1 MKLRSDFFKYGIL
14 SFVLFF
20 FACQSTPPPPGM
32 GDASCNDVADR
43 QFLNVITVNLLFSE
57 VLNRNER
64 LEDIADFTADNNVD
78 VLLLQEVVSGVL
90 VKTENSAQD
99 LREILRRKHNADYNI
114 RTAFEIGLPGLL
126 GVANAVLSRCE
137 IEFSQVKRLPLASEL
152 EFDGQVIRIS
162 RNVLMARL
170 KIPDQ
175 GKINIYGTHLCASC
189 EIEEREEQLDELL
202 EFVNRMDMN
211 MPGDNPSV
219 LGGDFNIDRF
229 DNEGAEKFLYEKILA
244 AGFIDAYAET
254 IITNSGGHETLDTLC
269 EDEDNA
275 DEHCTVGVS
284 ELDGP
289 NARRI
294 DYIFVRRP
302 SAIRDAKVVFN
313 TLVND
318 SEPTVSDHAG
328 VFTSMNL
335 P

>member
-1 MKLRSDFFKYGIL
+1 
-14 SFVLFF
+14 
-20 FACQSTPPPPGM
+20 M
-32 GDASCNDVADR
+32 GDASCNYVADR

-64 LEDIADFTADNNVD
+64 LEDIADFAADNNVD

-244 AGFIDAYAET
+244 AGFIDAYAES
-254 IITNSGGHETLDTLC
+254 IITNSGGQETLDTLC

>member
-1 MKLRSDFFKYGIL
+1 MKLRSDFLKYGIL

-32 GDASCNDVADR
+32 GDASCNYVADR

-64 LEDIADFTADNNVD
+64 LEDIADFAADNNVD

-244 AGFIDAYAET
+244 AGFIDAYAES
-254 IITNSGGHETLDTLC
+254 IITNSGGQETLDTLC

>member
-1 MKLRSDFFKYGIL
+1 MKRRSEFFKYGM
-14 SFVLFF
+14 LFSVTF
-20 FACQSTPPPPGM
+20 LLACQSTPPPPGM
-32 GDASCNDVADR
+32 GDARCNDVAER
-43 QFLNVITVNLLFSE
+43 QFLNVLTVNLLFSE
-57 VLNRNER
+57 VVDRDER
-64 LEDIADFTADNNVD
+64 LEDIADFAVDNNVD
-78 VLLLQEVVSGVL
+78 VLLLQEVVSGAL
-90 VKTENSAQD
+90 AKTENSAQD
-99 LREILRRKHNADYNI
+99 LREILRGKHNVDYNI

-137 IEFSQVKRLPLASEL
+137 IEFSQVKRLPLSSEL

-162 RNVLMARL
+162 RNVLMVRL
-170 KIPDQ
+170 KIPEQ
-175 GKINIYGTHLCASC
+175 GKINIYDTHLCASC

-202 EFVNRMDMN
+202 DFVKRMDMN

-219 LGGDFNIDRF
+219 LGGDFNIDRY
-229 DNEGAEKFLYEKILA
+229 DNEGAEKFLYEKIIA
-244 AGFIDAYAET
+244 AGFTDAYAEF
-254 IITNSGGHETLDTLC
+254 IIASSGGQETLDTLC

-284 ELDGP
+284 ELNGP

-294 DYIFVRRP
+294 DYIFTRRP

-318 SEPTVSDHAG
+318 SEPTVSDHGG
-328 VFTSMNL
+328 VLTSMHL